1 MRITRRAGVG
11 LAVSALTVS
20 TLALPAVADVVDT
33 PVTWSEP
40 GATLTLT
47 PSGTYETGAFDA
59 SAQEIVAYHA
69 RTKRLFTVNAERGAV
84 EVVDSRSMTK
94 VGELDAQG
102 VRTAGGVIPAGT
114 EVNSVAVRPDGLGV
128 MAVEAPVKTDAG
140 WLVLFD
146 AVRLRTLGAVQVGAQ
161 PDMVAISDDGRYA
174 VTANEGEPDDDYA
187 VDPEGSISVV
197 RLGSRVRAV
206 GQWAVRTADFHA
218 FEAALPD
225 GVRVFGPTVDTEH
238 PVSANL
244 EPEYVAIS
252 GHTAYVTL
260 QENNAIAVVDLRRA
274 AVSRIM
280 PLGSKDWGAVP
291 LDPSDKDGAI
301 DLRTFPGLRG
311 LYQPDSIAAYTV
323 RGRTYLVT
331 ANEGDA
337 REWGDYEEGA
347 RVKDLGSDG
356 LPPICADSPLAGL
369 TGNDDLGRL
378 HVTTAS
384 GLSADGSCYEELYTF
399 GARSFSI
406 WTTSGTLVYDSGSD
420 FEEITAQAEP
430 AFFNSNHSESN
441 LEGRSDDKGPEPEGV
456 TVGRV
461 GHRTYAF
468 VGFERVG
475 GVIAYDVTDPRHATA
490 VTYVNNRDFAYSVED
505 GDPLAPA
512 GDLGPEGVTFIPAY
526 GSPTRQPMLA
536 VANEVSGTTTL
547 FSIAAA
553 GRHWHR

>member
-20 TLALPAVADVVDT
+20 ALALPAVAAVTT
-33 PVTWSEP
+33 PVTWSADD
-40 GATLTLT
+40 ATLTLA
-47 PSGTYETGAFDA
+47 PAGTYRTGVFDA

-69 RTKRLFTVNAERGAV
+69 RTKRLFTVNAELGAI
-84 EVVDSRSMTK
+84 EVLDARSMTK
-94 VGELDAQG
+94 IGELDAEG
-102 VRTAGGVIPAGT
+102 VATAAGAAIPAGT

-128 MAVEAPVKTDAG
+128 IAVEAPTRTDPG

-174 VTANEGEPDDDYA
+174 VTANEGEPDDAYA

-197 RLGSRVRAV
+197 RLSSRVRPI

-225 GVRVFGPTVDTEH
+225 GVRVFGPTVNTEH

-244 EPEYVAIS
+244 EPEYVAIA
-252 GHTAYVTL
+252 GRTAYVTL
-260 QENNAIAVVDLRRA
+260 QENNAIAVVDLRSA
-274 AVSRIM
+274 AVTRIM
-280 PLGSKDWGAVP
+280 PLGSKDWGAVA

-347 RVKDLGSDG
+347 RVKDLGGDG

-369 TGNDDLGRL
+369 TGNADLGRL

-406 WTTSGTLVYDSGSD
+406 WTTSGELVYDSGSD

-430 AFFNSNHSESN
+430 ASFNSNHSESN

-461 GHRTYAF
+461 GNRTYAF

-475 GVIAYDVTDPRHATA
+475 GVIAYDVTDPRHASA
-490 VTYVNNRDFAYSVED
+490 VTYVNNRDFAFSVED
-505 GDPLAPA
+505 GDPLDPA
-512 GDLGPEGVTFIPAY
+512 GDLGPEGVTFIPAH

-547 FSIAAA
+547 FSI
-553 GRHWHR
+553 GTVGHHGHR